1 MENFDA
7 SKVLQN
13 RPWIERALDNVAP
26 QWSLKRLEA
35 RVSKALFEYNAS
47 QSSRIYHPRRWA
59 CRPSQVKRS
68 AVA

>member
-35 RVSKALFEYNAS
+35 RVSKALFE
-47 QSSRIYHPRRWA
+47 
-59 CRPSQVKRS
+59 
-68 AVA
+68 